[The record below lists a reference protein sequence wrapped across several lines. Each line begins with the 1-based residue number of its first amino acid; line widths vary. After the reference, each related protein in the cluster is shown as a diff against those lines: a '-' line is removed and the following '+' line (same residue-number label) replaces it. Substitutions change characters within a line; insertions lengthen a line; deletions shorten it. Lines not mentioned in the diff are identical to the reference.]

1 MKPIITTLLLTLFFL
16 KVSLAQDSK
25 SNHLPSDGKYR
36 YDIAFAEWGGKSM
49 GEKVTVIINKG
60 TIKVIYEGDGQLT
73 LTKKGE
79 ILDEG
84 KLLQHKSGVWIITTD
99 KNDINAEEVGGCSDG
114 PSVIDFEKMKFWMC

>member
-25 SNHLPSDGKYR
+25 LNHLPSDGKYR

-99 KNDINAEEVGGCSDG
+99 K
-114 PSVIDFEKMKFWMC
+114 KRY